1 MLERVNAGQIIAQTL
16 KLYDVEYFFAF
27 SGGDQDIWQG
37 LSDAGIRYVLAHS
50 ERAGGAMA
58 DAYSRLT
65 GKPSFTYGQWG
76 PGAALVVSAVAE
88 AYWGRSPVICI
99 TSSVDAG
106 NLYRNAYQG
115 IDDQQSFFVPVT
127 KWSARVPDITRLCDI
142 LRTAIRRA
150 VSGVPGPVHIDIPRE
165 LTRLTKIDLP
175 DVTLYAEEE
184 CKKIPAY
191 RIAPVSKDIEEA
203 VAIIAKAQRPLILA
217 GGGVIMSEA
226 WDELV
231 QFAECLSIPVVT
243 SASGKA
249 SIATTHPLAV
259 GVTGNYSRKVTNDVV
274 SKCDTYIVIGSNL
287 GNATTKAYQLP
298 ISTAR
303 IIHIDLDS
311 SVLGNIFK
319 EEVSVTADAKLAL
332 KAMLEAAE
340 GLGLSKRAC
349 PWADWVRE
357 VQLMVTSWER
367 AFKELAE
374 DGGSPGAINPYFV
387 IATLNKLISPE
398 DAIVVD
404 TGYAAAYGGALIN
417 LKAPG
422 KKYIRAAGSLGWGFP
437 ASLGVQLAL
446 KNKGRVFCITGDG
459 GFGYHETEIETAVRW
474 GLPIVVVVLNNAS
487 LAFEY
492 HEQKIIY
499 ENVVS
504 EVNDYLDIDYGAVAR
519 AFGAYGERVTKA
531 EDVEA
536 TLRRALDAGKPAI
549 IDVSIDKEIY
559 APVVDYERFIE
570 RRV

>member
-1 MLERVNAGQIIAQTL
+1 MNTGQIIAQTL

-27 SGGDQDIWQG
+27 TGGDQDIWQG
-37 LSDAGIRYVLAHS
+37 LSDVGIKYVLAHS
-50 ERAGGAMA
+50 ERSGGAMA

-76 PGAALVVSAVAE
+76 PGAALLVSAVAE
-88 AYWGRSPVICI
+88 AYWGRSPMICI
-99 TSSVDAG
+99 TSGLDAG
-106 NLYRNAYQG
+106 NLYKNAYQG

-127 KWSARVPDITRLCDI
+127 KWSARVPDITRVCDI
-142 LRTAIRRA
+142 LRTAIRKA

-175 DVTLYAEEE
+175 DVKPYAEEE
-184 CKKIPAY
+184 CKKVPAY
-191 RIAPVSKDIEEA
+191 RTAPVPKDIEEA
-203 VAIIAKAQRPLILA
+203 IAVIAKAQRPLILA

-243 SASGKA
+243 SAAGKA
-249 SIATTHPLAV
+249 SITTTHPLAV
-259 GVTGNYSRKVTNDVV
+259 GTTGSYSRKVANDIV

-298 ISTAR
+298 VSTAR

-311 SVLGNIFK
+311 GVLGSIFR

-332 KAMLEAAE
+332 KAMLEAAQS
-340 GLGLSKRAC
+340 LGLSKRPC

-357 VQLMVTSWER
+357 VQLMIASWKK

-374 DGGSPGAINPYFV
+374 GGGSSGAINPYFV

-404 TGYAAAYGGALIN
+404 TGYAAAYGSALID

-422 KKYIRAAGSLGWGFP
+422 RKYIRAAGSLGWGFP
-437 ASLGVQLAL
+437 ASLGAQFGL
-446 KNKGRVFCITGDG
+446 KDKGRVFCITGDG
-459 GFGYHETEIETAVRW
+459 GIGYHVTEIETAVRW
-474 GLPIVVVVLNNAS
+474 GLPVVVVVLNNAS

-492 HEQKIIY
+492 HQQKIIY

-519 AFGAYGERVTKA
+519 AFSAYGERVTKA
-531 EDVEA
+531 EDVEGA
-536 TLRRALDAGKPAI
+536 LRRALNSGKPAV
-549 IDVSIDKEIY
+549 IDVSVNKEIY
-559 APVVDYERFIE
+559 APVVNYERFME
-570 RRV
+570 RWV